1 MVTDFLSLAD
11 MSHDEIV
18 ALLDLAD
25 ELKRKQQRGEEHRY
39 LRGKTL
45 AMIFEKASLRTRVT
59 FEVGMFQLGGQAVL
73 LETELGK
80 RESVPDVAR
89 NLDRWVHGIVART
102 FRHEDVVTLAA
113 HASVPVINALTDKL
127 HPCQI
132 LADVQTL
139 REHKGKDVSG
149 LKVAFVGDGNN
160 VFNSWAE
167 FALHFPIEL
176 RLACPAGYEGDTAL
190 LAAVRENGKG
200 RVLVTHDVR
209 EGVADVDVVYTDV
222 WTSMGQEREA
232 AERNAVFAPYQVNAD
247 VMAQA
252 KPDAIFMHCLPAKRG
267 LEVTDDVIDGPQSVV
282 FDEAENRMHTQ
293 KAVLV
298 TLMR

>member
-1 MVTDFLSLAD
+1 MVTDFLSFAGL
-11 MSHDEIV
+11 SPDEIT

-25 ELKRKQQRGEEHRY
+25 ELKRKQRQGVEHHY
-39 LRGKTL
+39 LKGKTL

-59 FEVGMFQLGGQAVL
+59 FEVGMFQLGGLAVL

-89 NLDRWVHGIVART
+89 NLDRWVQGIVART
-102 FRHEDVVTLAA
+102 FRHDDVVTLAA

-139 REHKGKDVSG
+139 REHKGRNLAGV
-149 LKVAFVGDGNN
+149 KVAFVGDGNN

-167 FALHFPIEL
+167 FALHFPIDL
-176 RLACPAGYEGDTAL
+176 RLACPPGYEGDAAL
-190 LAAVRENGKG
+190 LAAVRDRGKG
-200 RVLVTHDVR
+200 SVLVTHDPG
-209 EGVADVDVVYTDV
+209 EGVKGVDVVYTDV
-222 WTSMGQEREA
+222 WTSMGQEGEA
-232 AERNAVFAPYQVNAD
+232 AERNAAFAPYQVNANL
-247 VMAQA
+247 MALA
-252 KPDAIFMHCLPAKRG
+252 DPDAIFMHCLPAKRG
-267 LEVTDDVIDGPQSVV
+267 LEVTDDVIDGPRSVV

-298 TLMR
+298 TLMG